1 MSSTALS
8 EKADSS
14 AGTSCWVASSPLMPL
29 SWMRTVGAEAACL
42 VGAARVREVKRRVD
56 ARARSVD
63 FMLFDLGSC
72 GNDDLCRDCAIT

>member
-56 ARARSVD
+56 ARVRSVD
-63 FMLFDLGSC
+63 FMFCLIWEIVETMICVGIV
-72 GNDDLCRDCAIT
+72 R